1 MTARATCVC
10 ALMLL
15 AWTAGAAE
23 LGRLF
28 FTPEQ
33 RATLDKARQQ
43 NNRAEVGTE
52 NEQPAAPVPQNIS
65 VDGVIRRS
73 DGKSTIWLNNRV
85 VGEQLKS
92 GVKAT
97 ARANDSRVRLSV
109 PDSGRDI
116 DLKVGQTVEIV
127 SGTVA
132 ENYLRR
138 PAANVAVKPA
148 AGRENRSSDAAKGPP
163 PAPPD
168 AKTEPPP
175 PIRPARAAQ
184 RGGTDDVRAGDVDAK

>member
-1 MTARATCVC
+1 VRATCVC

-33 RATLDKARQQ
+33 RASLDKARQQ

-65 VDGVIRRS
+65 VNGVIRRS
-73 DGKSTIWLNNRV
+73 DGKNTIWLNNRV

-92 GVKAT
+92 GVKVT
-97 ARANDSRVRLSV
+97 ARASDSRVRLSV

-138 PAANVAVKPA
+138 PAANVAAKPA
-148 AGRENRSSDAAKGPP
+148 AGSENRSPDAAKGPP
-163 PAPPD
+163 PAPPN
-168 AKTEPPP
+168 AKTESPPA
-175 PIRPARAAQ
+175 IRPARAAQ
-184 RGGTDDVRAGDVDAK
+184 RDGADDVRTGDIDAK